1 MTVAFNTKDI
11 FDTIHMIAEE
21 NLDIRTTTM
30 GISLKDCVSES
41 TATTCNKIYDKITRL
56 AENLVP
62 TGEAISKEY
71 GIPIINKRISVTPI
85 SMIGEA
91 STDRDYVAIAKTLDR
106 AAKEVGVN
114 FIGGYSALVQK
125 GMTDAEKEFLESI
138 PEALASTELVC
149 SSVNIGSSKA
159 GINMDA
165 VAILG
170 RIIKKTAELTGDQGQ
185 LKAPQFHVQ
194 H

>member
-1 MTVAFNTKDI
+1 MAVAFNTKDI

-41 TATTCNKIYDKITRL
+41 NATTCNKIYDKITHL
-56 AENLVP
+56 AENLVA

-91 STDRDYVAIAKTLDR
+91 CADRDYVAIAKTLDR

-125 GMTDAEKEFLESI
+125 GMTNAEREFLESI

-159 GINMDA
+159 GINLVA

-170 RIIKKTAELTGDQGQ
+170 
-185 LKAPQFHVQ
+185 
-194 H
+194 